1 MQRPFRYTQPEP
13 PARMSRRAFAS
24 ALAAPAAAA
33 MAMRVRPFRSLFVPG
48 LSAQAV
54 ALKDLVP
61 TGWLIGAALNQNQ
74 SDGRDTVAGDLV
86 TRQFNT
92 ISPEN
97 LLKFQSLHPEPDRY
111 AFDAADRYVAFGRD
125 RGMPVIG
132 HNLVWHSHTP
142 RWVWD
147 APDGTLADRA
157 TMLARLQTHIATVV
171 GRYKGKIR
179 GWDVVNE
186 ALNEDGTLRDSPWR
200 RGIGDDYIARA
211 FQFAHEADPNA
222 ELYYN
227 DYNLVT
233 RPEKRAGAIRII
245 TDLQQRGVRIDAVGE
260 QGHWRLN
267 MPAVADLDHAITELR
282 ATGVKVLITELDVN
296 LLPSAGQPARGQPPS
311 PESNP
316 YVNGLPD
323 DMQQALARYYGD
335 AFRVLLKHRDYI
347 TRVTFWG
354 VSDAD
359 SWLNRGR
366 VNHPLLWD
374 RQRQP
379 KPAFDEVA
387 RVLMTARR

>member
-1 MQRPFRYTQPEP
+1 MQQNAPSN
-13 PARMSRRAFAS
+13 MSRRAFAS
-24 ALAAPAAAA
+24 AVAAAA
-33 MAMRVRPFRSLFVPG
+33 AAAVATRGRAVDWPFAAGVA
-48 LSAQAV
+48 AQAV

-61 TGWLIGAALNQNQ
+61 ADWLIGAAINQNQ
-74 SDGRDTVAGDLV
+74 SDGRDTVAVDLI

-97 LLKFQSLHPEPDRY
+97 VLKFQPLHPDPDRY
-111 AFDAADRYVAFGRD
+111 TFEAADRYVAFGRD
-125 RGMPVIG
+125 RGMAVIG
-132 HNLVWHSHTP
+132 HNLVWHSQTS

-147 APDGTLADRA
+147 GPNGALADRA
-157 TMLARLQTHIATVV
+157 TMLSRMQSHIATVV
-171 GRYKGKIR
+171 GRYAGRIR

-186 ALNEDGTLRDSPWR
+186 ALNDNGTLRDSPWR

-211 FQFAHEADPNA
+211 FEFAHEADPNA

-227 DYNLVT
+227 DFNLVT

-245 TDLQQRGVRIDAVGE
+245 QDLQQRGIRIDAVGE

-267 MPAVADLDHAITELR
+267 TPAAAELDQAITDLR
-282 ATGVKVLITELDVN
+282 ATGVKVMITELDVN
-296 LLPSAGQPARGQPPS
+296 LLPAAGASTPGQPPS

-323 DMQQALARYYGD
+323 DVQRALAAYYAD
-335 AFRVLLKHRDYI
+335 AFRVLLQHRTDI
-347 TRVTFWG
+347 SRVTFWG

-387 RVLMTARR
+387 KTLMTWRP